1 MVSLIVLGII
11 AGILAVVAMA
21 HMLKKLGLSCMDR
34 CKKGVVNGFKALWSN
49 VTIISKLKVHVP

>member
-1 MVSLIVLGII
+1 MIVLGII
-11 AGILAVVAMA
+11 AGILAVVAIA

-49 VTIISKLKVHVP
+49 VTIVSKLKVHVP